1 MGDGR
6 DGRDSRDV
14 GLMGNMG
21 LMGVV
26 KEDATRYSKPN
37 KPNKPIMPITSNQP
51 KRSSSPFVEACDN
64 HYAQMLLWV
73 YANLFSIDYNWLI
86 VEKKH
91 KTEQI
96 VGYLVF
102 LPYLCKLFYNNIRKN
117 QN

>member
-1 MGDGR
+1 LNGR
-6 DGRDSRDV
+6 GEGGCNS
-14 GLMGNMG
+14 LFLAQCAQCAHN
-21 LMGVV
+21 
-26 KEDATRYSKPN
+26 AQYAQYAHNAHNAQCAPYC
-37 KPNKPIMPITSNQP
+37 PISP
-51 KRSSSPFVEACDN
+51 KRPSNPFVEACDN

-73 YANLFSIDYNWLI
+73 CANLFSIDYNWLI

-102 LPYLCKLFYNNIRKN
+102 LPYLCTLFYNNIRKN